1 MKKVLVLG
9 AGMVAGAH
17 VGYLL
22 GLPDVHVIVAS
33 RTLRKAEEVVGGH
46 PRGEARQ
53 VDLTDEGAVEH
64 FIRECDVAVS
74 LLPFVYHP
82 VVAALC
88 VKHGRHMVST
98 SYVKE
103 PMAALD
109 GPAKE
114 AGVILLNEMG
124 VDPGIDHMTAM
135 RVIDGVRAQG
145 GAVTSFR
152 SWCGGLPAP
161 EANTNPFGY
170 KFSWSPRGVL
180 LAGMN
185 PARYLEDGGEVFV
198 DGDVLFDRRWTVPVA
213 VEGTVIDFEGYPNRD
228 SLPYRE
234 TYGLTGAR
242 TMFRGTLRYAGW
254 CEVMNGVKAL
264 GLLGEEVWEDLEG
277 LTYRQFTARLL
288 GGADPDVRSGAA
300 AKLGVSPDA
309 PVIRDLDWL
318 GFFGDDPLAI
328 GRGAPVDVLTAR
340 MLEKMSYESGER
352 DMLVLQHQFLAEYPA
367 ISAQPARNER
377 IVSTMIDFGIPGGDT
392 SMSRTVG
399 LPAAIGV
406 KLILQGAIT
415 LTGVQVPVVSEI
427 YEPMLDELEALGIHF
442 TESWES
448 VA

>member
-17 VGYLL
+17 VRYLL
-22 GLPDVHVIVAS
+22 GLPDVQVTVAS
-33 RTLRKAEEVVGGH
+33 RTVRKAEEIVGGH

-53 VDLTDEGAVEH
+53 VDLADEGALEG

-88 VKHGRHMVST
+88 VEHGKHMVTT

-109 GPAKE
+109 AAARE

-124 VDPGIDHMTAM
+124 VDPGVDHMTAM
-135 RVIDGVRAQG
+135 RVVNKVRAQG

-180 LAGMN
+180 LAGKN
-185 PARYLEDGGEVFV
+185 AALYREDGEEVFV
-198 DGDVLFDRRWTVPVA
+198 DGEVLFDSRWTVPVA

-228 SLPYRE
+228 SLPYMRHVRPDRRQDDVPRHAPLR
-234 TYGLTGAR
+234 GLVRGHERSER
-242 TMFRGTLRYAGW
+242 TWPAAGGR
-254 CEVMNGVKAL
+254 VG
-264 GLLGEEVWEDLEG
+264 GLEG
-277 LTYRQFTARLL
+277 MTYRQFMARLL
-288 GGADPDVRSGAA
+288 GTAGADVKAEAA
-300 AKLGVSPDA
+300 AVLGLSVDA
-309 PVIRDLDWL
+309 PVIRDLEWL
-318 GFFGDDPLAI
+318 GFFGDEAVAVV
-328 GRGAPVDVLTAR
+328 RGAPVDVLTAR
-340 MLEKMSYESGER
+340 MLEKMSYGPGER
-352 DMLVLQHQFLAEYPA
+352 DMLVLQHQFLAEYPDRR
-367 ISAQPARNER
+367 QH

-415 LTGVQVPVVSEI
+415 LTGVHVPVVPEI
-427 YEPMLDELEALGIHF
+427 YEPVLDELEAMGIHF
-442 TESWES
+442 TETWETL
-448 VA
+448 A